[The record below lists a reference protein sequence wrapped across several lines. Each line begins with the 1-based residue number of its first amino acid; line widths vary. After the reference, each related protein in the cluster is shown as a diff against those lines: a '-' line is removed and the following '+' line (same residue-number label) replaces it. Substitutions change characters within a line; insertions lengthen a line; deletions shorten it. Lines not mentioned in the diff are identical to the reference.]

1 MMQIQSIQVLKGPN
15 IWSVRRKKLIQMRLD
30 LGEMEYRP
38 SNTISGFKERLQKLI
53 PSLQNH
59 HCSEGHEGGFFER
72 VHDGTWMG
80 HIVEHIALEIQT
92 LAGMFAGFGRTRST
106 SITGVYNV
114 VFTYVAEKAGIY
126 AAQAAVRIA
135 EALVAGDEYN
145 LKDDIRQ
152 LEKLGDAERFGPST
166 GSIIDEAIKRKIPF
180 TRLNT
185 ASLVQL
191 GQGKNQVRF
200 RATMTDK
207 TSSIAVDIA
216 GNKEETKRLLKEH
229 AIPVAEGSTITTLD
243 DLQQA
248 IKAFGFPLVFKPLNG
263 NHGRG
268 VTINVN
274 SGEEA
279 TSAFDLARKISPKVI
294 VERFITGYDYRV
306 LVINYKVVAAS
317 MRKPAH
323 VTGNG
328 TDTVQQLI
336 AEENKN
342 PGRGNGHENVLTS
355 ILIDQDTLY
364 TLQKAG
370 LTLDYVP
377 AEGESVK
384 LKSTA
389 NISTGGTA
397 VDMTDELHP
406 LNVLTCE
413 RIAKVIGLD
422 ICGID
427 IMAGSL
433 SLPLQQTGGVVL
445 EVNAAPGF
453 RMHLAPTE
461 GKPRNVAAPVLD
473 MLYPGGKS
481 PRIPIIAITG
491 TNGKTTTTRLIAHMI
506 KNCGYT
512 VGYTT
517 SDGIYI
523 NDMMHKQGDMTGPTS
538 AAFVLQD
545 PTVEFAVLE
554 TARGGIL
561 RSGIGFDLCDIA
573 VITNIQKD
581 HLGISDIHTLRDLQ
595 RVKSVLVETV
605 RKNGWAALNADNPY
619 CVHIGMDTTHC
630 QVAYF
635 SMYADNPVITSH
647 CLKGGSAAIIENGNI
662 VLMKGSL
669 KITLSSLQNVP
680 ITYNGTVAFMVQNAM
695 AASLATYLW
704 GFPIAEIRSSVESFY
719 PSTEQTPGRM
729 NLFDFNDFKIL
740 VDYAH
745 NPDGLLGIKPFIMSM
760 KASVRTGVISGT
772 GDRRDDDIRQMG
784 RIASGIFDHIVICQE
799 KYLRGRSKEEIAAL
813 LLEGIKE
820 VDPNKTVQITGSSD
834 AAWEAIM
841 KNRQPEELITIISDS
856 INHAFQRVKA
866 YHEDMC

>member
-1 MMQIQSIQVLKGPN
+1 MQIQSIQVLKGPN
-15 IWSVRRKKLIQMRLD
+15 IWSVKRKKLIQMRLD

-38 SNTISGFKERLQKLI
+38 SDTISGFKERLQELI
-53 PSLQNH
+53 PSLKKH

-106 SITGVYNV
+106 STTGIYNV
-114 VFTYVAEKAGIY
+114 VFTYVAEQAGIY

-135 EALVAGDEYN
+135 EALVVGEEYD
-145 LKDDIRQ
+145 LKADIRQ
-152 LEKLGDAERFGPST
+152 LERYRDADRFGPST
-166 GSIIDEAIKRKIPF
+166 GAIIDEAVKRKIPF

-229 AIPVAEGSTITTLD
+229 AIPVADGSTITTLEG
-243 DLQQA
+243 LKKA
-248 IKAFGFPLVFKPLNG
+248 IKEIGFPLVFKPLNG

-268 VTINVN
+268 ATINVN
-274 SGEEA
+274 SEEEA
-279 TSAFDLARKISPKVI
+279 TVAFELARKISPKVI
-294 VERFITGYDYRV
+294 VERFIRGSDFRV
-306 LVINYKVVAAS
+306 LVINYKVVAAAL
-317 MRKPAH
+317 RKPAH
-323 VTGNG
+323 VIGNG
-328 TDTVQQLI
+328 RDTIQQLI
-336 AEENKN
+336 EEENKN
-342 PGRGNGHENVLTS
+342 PKRGNGHENVLTN
-355 ILIDQDTLY
+355 ILIDQDTNEMLR
-364 TLQKAG
+364 KAD

-377 AEGESVK
+377 AEGKTVN

-397 VDMTDELHP
+397 VDMTDEIHA
-406 LNVLTCE
+406 LTVFTCQ

-427 IMAGSL
+427 IMAGDISR
-433 SLPLQQTGGVVL
+433 PLQQTNGVVL

-461 GKPRNVAAPVLD
+461 GKPRNVAAPFID
-473 MLYPGGKS
+473 MLYPEGKS
-481 PRIPIIAITG
+481 SRIPIIAITG
-491 TNGKTTTTRLIAHMI
+491 TNGKTTTTRLIAHII
-506 KNCGYT
+506 KNCGYK

-523 NDMMHKQGDMTGPTS
+523 QDMMHKKGDMTGPTS

-561 RSGIGFDLCDIA
+561 RSGIGFDFCDIA
-573 VITNIQKD
+573 VITNIQED
-581 HLGISDIHTLRDLQ
+581 HLGISDIHTLKDLQ
-595 RVKSVLVETV
+595 RVKSVLVDTV
-605 RKNGWAALNADNPY
+605 WKNGWAVLNADNPY
-619 CVHIGMDTTHC
+619 CVNIGTDTTHC

-635 SMYADNPVITSH
+635 SMYADNPVIIAH
-647 CLKGGSAAIIENGNI
+647 CQNGGSAAILENGNI

-680 ITYNGTVAFMVQNAM
+680 ITYNGSVAFMVQNAM
-695 AASLATYLW
+695 AASLAAYLW
-704 GFPIAEIRSSVESFY
+704 GFQVAEIRTSIESFY

-729 NLFDFNDFKIL
+729 NLFEFSDFKIL

-745 NPDGLLGIKPFIMSM
+745 NPDGLMGIKHFIMSM
-760 KASVRTGVISGT
+760 KASRRTGVISGT

-784 RIASGIFDHIVICQE
+784 RIAAGIFDHIIICQE
-799 KYLRGRSKEEIAAL
+799 KYLRGRTKEEIAAL

-820 VDPNKTVQITGSSD
+820 VAPDKSVQITGTSD
-834 AAWEAIM
+834 QAWEAVL
-841 KNRQPEELITIISDS
+841 NERHPGELITIISDS
-856 INHAFQRVKA
+856 INHAYQRVKR
-866 YHEDMC
+866 YHESLS